1 MVNIMRDIPRAD
13 TQEVAHCRLLLF
25 MFLPFFDLDDLKSCD
40 ESWTHAMRRVDETDA
55 WDKRTKPFR
64 LNIAAMLRQ
73 RIAAD
78 EDRAKRLHEAFM
90 SNTGGDRQQYRER
103 NVLRRLQQQ

>member
-1 MVNIMRDIPRAD
+1 MVNIMRDIPRVD
-13 TQEVAHCRLLLF
+13 TQKVAHCRLLLN
-25 MFLPFFDLDDLKSCD
+25 MFLPFFDLDDLESSD

-64 LNIAAMLRQ
+64 LNLAAMLRQ

-78 EDRAKRLHEAFM
+78 EERAKRLMKPACQTQALM
-90 SNTGGDRQQYRER
+90 STIMQGAKCS
-103 NVLRRLQQQ
+103 